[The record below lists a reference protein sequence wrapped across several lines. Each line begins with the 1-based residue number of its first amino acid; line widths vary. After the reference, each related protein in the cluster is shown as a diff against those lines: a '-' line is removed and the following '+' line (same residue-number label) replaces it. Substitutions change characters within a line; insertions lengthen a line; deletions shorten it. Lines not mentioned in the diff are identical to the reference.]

1 MQIVSAKPMEYKP
14 VSGHRTGDITFK
26 RLLQGAPG
34 APDNFE
40 LSLVRNAGEYYT
52 PRHRHNFDQVRMILD
67 GEFGYAGR
75 KVMPTGSV
83 GYFPEGTYYGPQN
96 VTTCV
101 TLTLQCG
108 APSGDGFLSYDQLHN
123 GHIELSQLGRFEQG
137 VFYRNPDSN
146 RRPGVKRNQDGYEA
160 IWEHVIG
167 RKLKYP
173 KPRYTE
179 PVIMLPDAWAW
190 RPTEAAGVSAKLLGI
205 FVNNTRIELLRLEP
219 GAAWRIAA
227 ERAIHL
233 LFALKGAGRCNGESW
248 EGESA
253 IKIERGEQARLVAN
267 EPAELLVIGMA
278 EIGSA
283 EARELPRVA

>member
-1 MQIVSAKPMEYKP
+1 MQIVSAKPMDYKP

-26 RLLQGAPG
+26 RLVQGAPG
-34 APDNFE
+34 AIDNFE
-40 LSLVRNAGEYYT
+40 LSLVRNAGSYYT
-52 PRHRHNFDQVRMILD
+52 PRHRHNFDQVRMVLA

-75 KVMPTGSV
+75 KTMPVGSI

-96 VTTCV
+96 VESCI

-160 IWEHVIG
+160 IWEHVMG
-167 RKLKYP
+167 RKLRYP
-173 KPRYTE
+173 KARYTE
-179 PVIMLPDAWAW
+179 PVIMLPEAYDW
-190 RPTEAAGVSAKLLGI
+190 RPTETPGIANKLLGV
-205 FVNNTRIELLRLEP
+205 FVNNTRIELLRLDA
-219 GAAWRIAA
+219 GAAHRLSA

-233 LFALKGAGRCNGESW
+233 LFALKGAGSCNGESW
-248 EGESA
+248 GPETA
-253 IKIERGEQARLVAN
+253 IKVERDEQARLVAS
-267 EPAELLVIGMA
+267 ESAEVLLIAMAELA
-278 EIGSA
+278 PSK
-283 EARELPRVA
+283 ARELPKVA